1 MNMNTN
7 INIHSQVIELQQI
20 NEEFENYRESV
31 VHLYN
36 S

>member
-20 NEEFENYRESV
+20 NKEFENYRESV
-31 VHLYN
+31 VHFYN